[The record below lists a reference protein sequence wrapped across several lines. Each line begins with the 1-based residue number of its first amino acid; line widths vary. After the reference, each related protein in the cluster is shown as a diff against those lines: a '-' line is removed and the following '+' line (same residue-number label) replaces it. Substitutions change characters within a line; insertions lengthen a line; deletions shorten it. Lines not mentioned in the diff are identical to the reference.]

1 MKKKF
6 LKIEKTSL
14 SLPYTLIF
22 FIINKHNLLIV
33 NLLKYFLI
41 NINKNLLRE

>member
-1 MKKKF
+1 MKKNLQK
-6 LKIEKTSL
+6 LKKTSL

-22 FIINKHNLLIV
+22 FIINKHNILII

>member
-6 LKIEKTSL
+6 LKLKKTF
-14 SLPYTLIF
+14 LPLQNTLKKF
-22 FIINKHNLLIV
+22 TINKHNILII